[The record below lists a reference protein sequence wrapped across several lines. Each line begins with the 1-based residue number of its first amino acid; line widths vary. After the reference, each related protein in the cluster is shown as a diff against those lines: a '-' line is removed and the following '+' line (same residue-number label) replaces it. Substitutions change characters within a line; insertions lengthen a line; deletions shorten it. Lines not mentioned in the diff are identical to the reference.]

1 MLETILDV
9 LTSAPVIVVAGVA
22 TMVVATRDLVR
33 GEVPPHPHRQVGGL
47 ARHRGTTAAHL
58 RAYTVV
64 LVVVFVGLV
73 MLRFGYLGA

>member
-1 MLETILDV
+1 MFETILDV
-9 LTSAPVIVVAGVA
+9 LTSALVIVVAGVA

-47 ARHRGTTAAHL
+47 ARHRGATTAHL

-64 LVVVFVGLV
+64 LGMVFVGLV
-73 MLRFGYLGA
+73 MLRFGYRGA